1 MLPATML
8 PMMLSQRVLSSSN
21 YWLRQGLLRLLEI
34 KDSDI
39 RILTLEQGRDA
50 VDKGIHIGGA
60 FSAVVPLVA
69 LYYSGV
75 MRIDVEN
82 PTRVGQDLFVLSKGH
97 SVASMASIYADLG
110 YFDRSV
116 LKSSRS
122 VESILNGHPGP
133 LLPGVHIS
141 TGPEG
146 HGMPVAQG
154 LAIAGKM
161 EPCFDVYCLTGDGEM
176 QAGLIWEA
184 AMYAGFKRLDNLC
197 VIVDKNEGQLDNPK
211 ALQYPMPDLDK
222 RFESFGWRACSV
234 DGMGYEGILEALRR
248 FKYEVRDGRPTVIV
262 SNTRKGW
269 GGFSS
274 FMVGHKVEL
283 PDELTAQELELQ
295 HGRREE
301 RVRRF
306 LELLRSLEAQPEGK
320 EVRERL
326 LEQAEGMNLKMDLKG
341 QQVAAVVGPVR
352 LKRASPRDR
361 RVPYEAKELPKI
373 ETGKEYAASW
383 VIGQAMKV
391 FARSGRVVSV
401 DADLGTTSGLE
412 AGVSWADVGKA
423 LNVGVAESNMM
434 CIGEAFAVLGYN
446 TWVST
451 FCPFFD
457 WRVLRRIAINVQER
471 MDAIRAESWLS
482 VGHNLDLTFVATAP
496 NFETR
501 TNGATHMGNDDV
513 LVFGQIGHLKIVDIC
528 CPNQLLGFLKWAM
541 EGGKGLVYVRIM
553 RAPSG
558 VIYGGEF
565 TFEHG
570 RGYRLK
576 GGEEDRGCLVSS
588 GRGVHEA
595 LEAARRLEQKGI
607 PIGVIDMPS
616 VDETL
621 IRELYDSGKKVF
633 VAEQNNGYLWDAFR
647 KVLWRNRGNI
657 EPGRIVGINTLDAE
671 GKPQY
676 IHSATYAQ
684 LLRQFGLAPE
694 QLAERIG
701 GEL

>member
-1 MLPATML
+1 MN
-8 PMMLSQRVLSSSN
+8 SSD
-21 YWLRQGLLRLLEI
+21 YWLRQGLIRMLEI
-34 KDSDI
+34 KDADI

-69 LYYSGV
+69 LYYGGV
-75 MRIDVEN
+75 MRIDVQN

-97 SVASMASIYADLG
+97 AVASMASIYADLG

-116 LKSSRS
+116 LKNSRS

-133 LLPGVHIS
+133 LLPGVHVS

-161 EPCFDVYCLTGDGEM
+161 DPCFDVFCLTGDGEL

-184 AMYAGFKRLDNLC
+184 ATFAGVKRLDNLC
-197 VIVDKNEGQLDNPK
+197 VIVDKNEGQLDNPR
-211 ALQYPMPDLDK
+211 ALQYPMPDVDK

-248 FKYEVRDGRPTVIV
+248 FKYEVRDGRPTLIV

-295 HGRREE
+295 KERRGQ
-301 RVRRF
+301 RVRRL
-306 LELLRSLEAQPEGK
+306 LELLQNLDEQPQGEELK
-320 EVRERL
+320 ERL
-326 LEQAEGMNLKMDLKG
+326 LEQAKRMNLAVDLKA
-341 QQVAAVVGPVR
+341 QRVAAVAVPVR
-352 LKRASPRDR
+352 LKRAAPREQ
-361 RVPYEAKELPKI
+361 RVPYKAEELPKI
-373 ETGKEYAASW
+373 EKDKQYAASW
-383 VIGQAMKV
+383 VISQAMKV
-391 FARSGRVVSV
+391 FARSGQVVSV

-412 AGVSWADVGKA
+412 AGVAWTDSGKA

-434 CIGEAFAVLGYN
+434 CIGEAFAALGYN
-446 TWVST
+446 SWVST

-471 MDAIRAESWLS
+471 QEAIRTESWLAA
-482 VGHNLDLTFVATAP
+482 GHNLDLTFLATAP

-501 TNGATHMGNDDV
+501 TNGATHMGNDDS
-513 LVFGQIGHLKIVDIC
+513 LVFGQIGHLKIVDIS
-528 CPNQLLGFLKWAM
+528 CPNQLLGFLKWVM

-558 VIYGGEF
+558 VIYGGDF
-565 TFEHG
+565 TFEYG
-570 RGYRLK
+570 RGFRLK
-576 GGEEDRGCLVSS
+576 ASEADRGCLVSS

-621 IRELYDSGKKVF
+621 IRELYDSGNKVF

-647 KVLWRNRGNI
+647 KVLWRNQGGI
-657 EPGRIVGINTLDAE
+657 EPGRIVGINALDAA

-684 LLRQFGLAPE
+684 LLRQFGLSPE

-701 GEL
+701 AEV

>member
-1 MLPATML
+1 M
-8 PMMLSQRVLSSSN
+8 
-21 YWLRQGLLRLLEI
+21 LEI
-34 KDSDI
+34 KDADI

-82 PTRVGQDLFVLSKGH
+82 PTKAGQDLFVLSKGH
-97 SVASMASIYADLG
+97 AVAPMASIYADLG
-110 YFDRSV
+110 YFDRGV
-116 LKSSRS
+116 LKNSRS

-133 LLPGVHIS
+133 LLPGVHVS

-161 EPCFDVYCLTGDGEM
+161 DPGFDVFCLTGDGEL

-184 AMYAGFKRLDNLC
+184 ATFAGVKRLDNLC

-211 ALQYPMPDLDK
+211 ALQYPMPDVDK
-222 RFESFGWRACSV
+222 RFESFGWRACCV

-248 FKYEVRDGRPTVIV
+248 FKYEVRDGRPALIV

-283 PDELTAQELELQ
+283 PDELSAQELELQ
-295 HGRREE
+295 RGRRAQ
-301 RVRRF
+301 RVRRL
-306 LELLRSLEAQPEGK
+306 LELLRSLEGQPQGEELK
-320 EVRERL
+320 DRL
-326 LEQAEGMNLKMDLKG
+326 LEQAEAMNLKVDLKA
-341 QQVAAVVGPVR
+341 QRVAAVVGPVR
-352 LKRASPRDR
+352 LKRAAPRER
-361 RVPYEAKELPKI
+361 RVPYEAEALPKI
-373 ETGKEYAASW
+373 ETDKQYAASW
-383 VIGQAMKV
+383 VISQAMKV
-391 FARSGRVVSV
+391 FARSGQVVSV

-412 AGVSWADVGKA
+412 AGVAWADTGKA

-434 CIGEAFAVLGYN
+434 CIGEAFSVLGYN

-471 MDAIRAESWLS
+471 LEAIHTESWLAA
-482 VGHNLDLTFVATAP
+482 GHNLDLTFVATAP

-501 TNGATHMGNDDV
+501 TNGATHMGNDDS
-513 LVFGQIGHLKIVDIC
+513 LVFSQIGHLKIVDIS
-528 CPNQLLGFLKWAM
+528 CPNQLLGFLKWVM

-558 VIYGGEF
+558 VIYGGDF
-565 TFEHG
+565 SFEYG

-576 GGEEDRGCLVSS
+576 RGEADRGCLVSS

-621 IRELYDSGKKVF
+621 IRELYESGKKVF
-633 VAEQNNGYLWDAFR
+633 VAEQNNGFLWDAFR
-647 KVLWRNRGNI
+647 KVLWRTKGKI

-684 LLRQFGLAPE
+684 LLRQFGLDPE

-701 GEL
+701 AKL

>member
-1 MLPATML
+1 
-8 PMMLSQRVLSSSN
+8 MLSIMESGQILSSSD
-21 YWLRQGLLRLLEI
+21 YWLRQGLLRLLEV
-34 KDSDI
+34 KDADI

-69 LYYSGV
+69 LYYGGV
-75 MRIDVEN
+75 MRIDVES
-82 PTRVGQDLFVLSKGH
+82 PTRAGQDLFVLSKGH
-97 SVASMASIYADLG
+97 AVAPMASIYADLG
-110 YFDRSV
+110 YFDRGV
-116 LKSSRS
+116 LKNSRS

-133 LLPGVHIS
+133 LLPGVHVS

-161 EPCFDVYCLTGDGEM
+161 DPGFDVFCLTGDGEL

-184 AMYAGFKRLDNLC
+184 ATFAGYKRLDNLC

-211 ALQYPMPDLDK
+211 ALQYPMPDVDK

-234 DGMGYEGILEALRR
+234 DGMGYEGVLEALRR
-248 FKYEVRDGRPTVIV
+248 FKYEARDGRPTLIV

-283 PDELTAQELELQ
+283 PDELSAQELELQ
-295 HGRREE
+295 RRRREQ
-301 RVRRF
+301 RVQRL
-306 LELLRSLEAQPEGK
+306 LELLRSLEEQPRGEELK
-320 EVRERL
+320 RRL
-326 LEQAEGMNLKMDLKG
+326 LEQAEAMNLGVDLKERR
-341 QQVAAVVGPVR
+341 VAAVAGPVR
-352 LKRASPRDR
+352 LKRAAPREQ
-361 RVPYEAKELPKI
+361 RVPYQAEGLPKI
-373 ETGKEYAASW
+373 EKDKQYAASW
-383 VIGQAMKV
+383 VISQAMKV
-391 FARSGRVVSV
+391 FARSGRIVSV

-412 AGVSWADVGKA
+412 AGVAWADSGKA

-434 CIGEAFAVLGYN
+434 CVGEAFAVLGYN

-457 WRVLRRIAINVQER
+457 WRVLRRIAINFQER
-471 MDAIRAESWLS
+471 LEAIRSESWLAE
-482 VGHNLDLTFVATAP
+482 GHNLDLTFVATAP

-501 TNGATHMGNDDV
+501 TNGATHMGNDDS
-513 LVFGQIGHLKIVDIC
+513 LVFGQIGHLKIVDIS
-528 CPNQLLGFLKWAM
+528 CPNQLLGFLKWVM
-541 EGGKGLVYVRIM
+541 EGGRGLVYVRIM

-558 VIYGGEF
+558 VIYGGDF
-565 TFEHG
+565 SFEYG
-570 RGYRLK
+570 KGYRLK
-576 GGEEDRGCLVSS
+576 AGEADRAWLVSS

-595 LEAARRLEQKGI
+595 LEAARRLEQKGVR
-607 PIGVIDMPS
+607 IGVIDMPS
-616 VDETL
+616 VDEAL
-621 IRELYDSGKKVF
+621 IRELYDSGRKVF

-647 KVLWRNRGNI
+647 RVLWRSKGGI
-657 EPGRIVGINTLDAE
+657 EPGRIVGINALDAAGE
-671 GKPQY
+671 PQY

-684 LLRQFGLAPE
+684 LLRQFGLSPE
-694 QLAERIG
+694 QLAERIAAG
-701 GEL
+701 L